1 MSYDL
6 AVWEGP
12 RPESD
17 AVAAVEFARRVS
29 EMDRLYDAGEPMT
42 EPSAAIREFVATVE
56 ERYPDDEDD
65 PGASPWAVFPLI
77 GNAVGDG
84 IFIPMTYP
92 GCAVLPGRR
101 GGDRHLAGA
110 GLFRPPG
117 GGPPAVVPTQSR
129 WRPGRWGQDTTSNR

>member
-29 EMDRLYDAGEPMT
+29 EMDRLYDAGQPMT

-56 ERYPDDEDD
+56 GRYPDDEDD
-65 PGASPWAVFPLI
+65 PGGSPWAVFPLI

-92 GCAVLPGRR
+92 GARSARDVV
-101 GGDRHLAGA
+101 AEIA
-110 GLFRPPG
+110 TSQGLVCFDPQEEALLR
-117 GGPPAVVPTQSR
+117 
-129 WRPGRWGQDTTSNR
+129 